1 MNTLSADEQKIR
13 ELNQKW
19 VAAVQAKDATGAAA
33 FYAPDAAMLP
43 AGAPIARG
51 KAAVA
56 GAWQQLLSMKNINL
70 TFASTNVIVSSSGD
84 MAYDIGTYQMSFDS
98 DEGRVKDVGKYVVVW
113 KKVGPDWKV
122 ATDISNSDGA
132 H

>member
-1 MNTLSADEQKIR
+1 
-13 ELNQKW
+13 
-19 VAAVQAKDATGAAA
+19 AVQAKDVAGAAA

-51 KAAVA
+51 KSAVT
-56 GAWQQLLSMKNINL
+56 GAWQQLLDMKNVNL
-70 TFASTNVIVSSSGD
+70 TFASTNVMVSSSGD

-98 DEGRVKDVGKYVVVW
+98 DEGRVKDGGKYVVVW

-122 ATDISNSDGA
+122 AADISNSDGA